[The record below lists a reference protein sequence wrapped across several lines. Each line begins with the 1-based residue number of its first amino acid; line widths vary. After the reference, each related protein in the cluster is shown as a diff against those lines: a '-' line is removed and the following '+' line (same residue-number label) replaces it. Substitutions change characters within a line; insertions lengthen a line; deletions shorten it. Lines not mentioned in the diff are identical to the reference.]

1 MIGLFLVVGVGWT
14 PAAVPLRPTG
24 VVAGDRLG
32 ASIGISGDVAI
43 AGAPGDGERGPR
55 AGAAHIFRYG
65 GGTWSR
71 ETKRTA
77 GDGIAHDGYGG
88 SVAVSGDLAL
98 VGAPRSQHRGFGAG
112 AAYVLRRQAG
122 GWVEDATLTAAD
134 GAVNDHFGGSV
145 AIDGDLAVVGAYRAD
160 DRSPESGAV
169 YVFGRD
175 GGSWRQT
182 AKLIA
187 SDRGAYNRFGWAV
200 AVSDGCILVGAPHD
214 DDRGGDAGAA
224 YLFRQDGNGWRE
236 HRKLLAND
244 GAAGAAFGFSVALSG
259 PWAAVG
265 AVGDDGR
272 ASDAGAV
279 YLFDRGSNW
288 GQTDKLTAPDSGVA
302 DRFGA
307 SIALSGGV
315 LVVGAPG
322 ADRAAPD
329 TGAAYSFECLDTGW
343 TGGEPL
349 AADSLDDGD
358 HFGRAV
364 AVSAESSPA
373 RVIVGSGGRSSSQ
386 SGVGGVYAF
395 TLNISTG
402 PDIAVTPRS
411 LTITR
416 PYVSAPARDGR
427 TANFVPESEQV
438 AQGLNI
444 PAEVRDYWKQTL
456 PPPAM
461 QPGGSDLPEI
471 VDWRVNDTGI
481 KHQGVNCG
489 SCSAFAAAALVEN
502 LVNRAGLVDGVDLS
516 EQVLISCG
524 MGSCRGWYSD
534 ALIYLRDFG
543 VPNDACYPYIEA
555 DGDCS
560 KRCAVPDY
568 LIRAVEVSPSQGL
581 WGEEP
586 SVGQMKAALQ
596 NGPLIVT
603 MRVPDDGTFEGGGYR
618 GGVYDYNGGDIPWAT
633 QSHAVLVVGYDDTQE
648 CFRAKN
654 SWGAN
659 WGENGYFRIA
669 YDDVTDYVR
678 FGGYAATA
686 SGVYLSGSAAQVTLV
701 NEGTDSLIIHGVS
714 TDVNWLAVS
723 PDTITA
729 IPPGGRKDL
738 SVSVIDWTGVD
749 VATKTGRVIIRSNDP
764 DESRI
769 EIRVDAVPPPSLG
782 TLGCCDVDG
791 KNGVDLADAILSL
804 QVLAGVSL
812 PPDTIPENFFGS
824 ANDAAGD
831 GLVGIPEAISVLRH
845 LADG

>member
-1 MIGLFLVVGVGWT
+1 MIGLLLVVGVGWT
-14 PAAVPLRPTG
+14 LAAVPLRPAG
-24 VVAGDRLG
+24 VAAGDRLG
-32 ASIGISGDVAI
+32 VSVGVSGDVAI
-43 AGAPGDGERGPR
+43 AGAPGDGERGPG
-55 AGAAHIFRYG
+55 AGAVHLFRHG

-71 ETKRTA
+71 EAKRTA
-77 GDGIAHDGYGG
+77 GDGIAHDSYGTG
-88 SVAVSGDLAL
+88 VSVSGDLAL

-145 AIDGDLAVVGAYRAD
+145 AIEGDLAVVGAYRNN
-160 DRSPESGAV
+160 DRGSESGAV
-169 YVFGRD
+169 YVFLRE
-175 GGSWRQT
+175 GGSWRQAT
-182 AKLIA
+182 KITA
-187 SDRGAYNRFGWAV
+187 SDGGAHDRFGWAV
-200 AVSDGCILVGAPHD
+200 AVSDGAILVGAPHD

-224 YLFRQDGNGWRE
+224 YIFQQEGTVWRE

-279 YLFDRGSNW
+279 YLFGRGSGW
-288 GQTDKLTAPDSGVA
+288 GQTDKLTAPDGGVA

-307 SIALSGGV
+307 SVGLSGGV
-315 LVVGAPG
+315 LVAGAPG
-322 ADRAAPD
+322 ADRTAPD
-329 TGAAYSFECLDTGW
+329 AGAAYSFECLDTGW
-343 TGGEPL
+343 TGGEIL
-349 AADSLDDGD
+349 TEGSLSPGD
-358 HFGRAV
+358 RFGCAV
-364 AVSAESSPA
+364 AVSAASNPA
-373 RVIVGSGGRSSSQ
+373 RVVVGSGGRATSQ

-427 TANFVPESEQV
+427 NANFVPESEQV
-438 AQGLNI
+438 ARGLDI
-444 PAEVRDYWKQTL
+444 PDEVRDYWKQTL

-461 QPGGSDLPEI
+461 QPGGSDLP
-471 VDWRVNDTGI
+471 DRVNWQVDDTSI
-481 KHQGVNCG
+481 KYQGVNCG
-489 SCSAFAAAALVEN
+489 SCSAFSVAALVEN
-502 LVNRAGLVDGVDLS
+502 LVNRAGLVAGVDLS

-543 VPNDACYPYIEA
+543 VPNEACYPYIEA

-560 KRCAVPDY
+560 ERCAVPDY

-581 WGEEP
+581 WGENH
-586 SVGQMKAALQ
+586 SVGQIKAALQ
-596 NGPLIVT
+596 NGPLVVS
-603 MRVPDDGTFEGGGYR
+603 MRVPDDGTFEGGGYG
-618 GGVYDYNGGDIPWAT
+618 GGVYDYNGEKISWET
-633 QSHAVLVVGYDDTQE
+633 QGHAVLVVGYDDTQG

-669 YDDVTDYVR
+669 YDDVTDDVR

-701 NEGTDSLIIHGVS
+701 NEGTDSLRISGVS

-723 PDTITA
+723 PDAITA
-729 IPPGGRKDL
+729 IPPGGRKNL
-738 SVSVIDWTGVD
+738 SISVIDWTGVD
-749 VATKTGRVIIRSNDP
+749 TATKTGRVIIRSNDP

-804 QVLAGVSL
+804 QVLTGVPL
-812 PPDTIPENFFGS
+812 PPDTIPETFFGS
-824 ANDAAGD
+824 TNDAADD
-831 GLVGIPEAISVLRH
+831 GRIGLPEAVSVLRH
-845 LADG
+845 LAGG